1 MVMKIVSYIKKWMG
15 MSLVVR
21 ILIGL
26 VIGVVLGLLCPQWTA
41 IGILGKVFVSALKSI
56 APVLVAVLVAASIAK
71 AKGGLGKRFRTV
83 ITLYLFS
90 TFMAALVAVV
100 GSFLF
105 PVTMTMKEFASGEAP
120 GGLDEVFTHLLT
132 NIVTNPLQSSRQL
145 ITSASS
151 FGRLSLVLP

>member
-1 MVMKIVSYIKKWMG
+1 MG

-71 AKGGLGKRFRTV
+71 AKGDSES
-83 ITLYLFS
+83 IS
-90 TFMAALVAVV
+90 A
-100 GSFLF
+100 
-105 PVTMTMKEFASGEAP
+105 
-120 GGLDEVFTHLLT
+120 
-132 NIVTNPLQSSRQL
+132 QSSRSIFSPPSWL
-145 ITSASS
+145 HWWRWWGVFCS
-151 FGRLSLVLP
+151 P